1 MNFQN
6 DTPFIGPFTG
16 RLHSRTHKQRL
27 WQSGLLVLLCLS
39 MAFLSACA
47 PRDQRRSAG
56 TVLDDQTLE
65 AQAVDVLFSRPE
77 FDNGDHIKLEVHNAT
92 LLLVGE
98 TKSESNKELATE
110 LTSKMRGINRVVNE
124 LDVMPPA
131 DASARMGNS
140 YLTSKVN
147 SVLATKNPVA
157 GFDATRIKVLSARKI
172 VYLMGTVTRAEAD
185 AVAEVVRNIGGVEKV
200 VKVFDYTD

>member
-1 MNFQN
+1 M
-6 DTPFIGPFTG
+6 
-16 RLHSRTHKQRL
+16 
-27 WQSGLLVLLCLS
+27 LCLG
-39 MAFLSACA
+39 MVFLSACA

-65 AQAVDVLFSRPE
+65 SQAVDVLFSRPE

-92 LLLVGE
+92 LLLAGE

-110 LTSKMRGINRVVNE
+110 LTSQMRGIERVVNE
-124 LDVMPPA
+124 LAVMPPA
-131 DASARMGNS
+131 DASDRMGNS

-147 SVLATKNPVA
+147 SVLTTKNPVA